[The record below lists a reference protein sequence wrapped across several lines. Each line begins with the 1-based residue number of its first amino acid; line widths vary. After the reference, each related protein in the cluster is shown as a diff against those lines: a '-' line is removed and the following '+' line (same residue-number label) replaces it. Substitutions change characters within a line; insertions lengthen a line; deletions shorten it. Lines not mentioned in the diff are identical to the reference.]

1 MMAAKQTLTFEA
13 SLAQLEQIVQ
23 QMESGQATLQEL
35 MTNYAQG
42 VKLSQ
47 QCLQDLTR
55 AEQAMDIM
63 VTGDGAAM
71 QTNELKIEEN

>member
-1 MMAAKQTLTFEA
+1 MAAKKTLTFEE

-23 QMESGQATLQEL
+23 QMEGGQATLQEL

-47 QCLQDLTR
+47 QCLQDLAR

-63 VTGDGAAM
+63 VTGDGQAV
-71 QTNELKIEEN
+71 QQQELQIEEN

>member
-1 MMAAKQTLTFEA
+1 
-13 SLAQLEQIVQ
+13 
-23 QMESGQATLQEL
+23 MEGGQATLQEL

-47 QCLQDLTR
+47 QCLQDLAR

-63 VTGDGAAM
+63 VTGDGQAV
-71 QTNELKIEEN
+71 QQQELQIEEN

>member
-1 MMAAKQTLTFEA
+1 MAAKKTLKFEE

-23 QMESGQATLQEL
+23 QMEGGQATLQEL

-47 QCLQDLTR
+47 QCLQDLAR

-63 VTGDGAAM
+63 VTGDGQAV
-71 QTNELKIEEN
+71 QQQELQIEEN